1 MVCNESDRQG
11 GISLSIVTLLSGGMD
26 SCLMSVL
33 TKETGRDQKPLFI
46 NYGQL
51 NYNYEYKSVMAHA
64 SQFGF
69 QKPTV
74 IDVSGYGKIISSGLT
89 DSSKHIVDEAF
100 LPGRNMLFLLI
111 ASSFALQNKC
121 SAISI
126 GLLREDTAIFP
137 DQTNDFIYSAE
148 QTIAKALGQKIE
160 IAAPLRDFYKKDV
173 IELAREKG
181 IVASYSCHAGGE
193 VPCGMCISCME
204 FKI

>member
-1 MVCNESDRQG
+1 M
-11 GISLSIVTLLSGGMD
+11 SIVTLLSGGMD

>member
-1 MVCNESDRQG
+1 
-11 GISLSIVTLLSGGMD
+11 MD
-26 SCLMSVL
+26 SCLMSLL

-51 NYNYEYKSVMAHA
+51 NYNHEYKSVMAHA
-64 SQFGF
+64 NQFGF
-69 QKPTV
+69 QKPAV

-89 DSSKHIVDEAF
+89 DSSKHIVEEAF
-100 LPGRNMLFLLI
+100 LPGRNLLFLLI

-160 IAAPLRDFYKKDV
+160 IAAPLREFYKKDV

-181 IVASYSCHAGGE
+181 IVASYSCHAGGD

>member
-1 MVCNESDRQG
+1 
-11 GISLSIVTLLSGGMD
+11 LSIVTLLSGGMD

>member
-1 MVCNESDRQG
+1 M
-11 GISLSIVTLLSGGMD
+11 SIVTLLSGGID

-51 NYNYEYKSVMAHA
+51 NYSNEYKSVMAHT
-64 SQFGF
+64 SQFSL
-69 QKPTV
+69 QKPAV

-89 DSSKHIVDEAF
+89 DTSKHIVDEAF
-100 LPGRNMLFLLI
+100 LPGRNMLFLLL
-111 ASSFALQNKC
+111 ASSFALQNEC

-126 GLLREDTAIFP
+126 GLLREDKAIFP
-137 DQTNDFIYSAE
+137 DQTNNFLYSAE
-148 QTIAKALGQKIE
+148 DTIAKALGQKIE
-160 IAAPLRDFYKKDV
+160 IAAPLREFYKKDV
-173 IELAREKG
+173 IEMAHEKG
-181 IVASYSCHAGGE
+181 IVATYSCHAGGE

>member
-1 MVCNESDRQG
+1 M
-11 GISLSIVTLLSGGMD
+11 SIVTLLSGGLD

-33 TKETGRDQKPLFI
+33 TKEAGREQKPLFI

-51 NYNYEYKSVMAHA
+51 NFNREYKSVIEHA
-64 SQFGF
+64 SQFGL

-74 IDVSGYGKIISSGLT
+74 VDVSGYGKVISSGLT
-89 DSSKHIVDEAF
+89 DSSKHIIEEAF
-100 LPGRNMLFLLI
+100 LPGRNMLFLLM

-121 SAISI
+121 TAISI

-137 DQTNDFIYSAE
+137 DQTNDFLYSAE

-160 IAAPLRDFYKKDV
+160 IIAPLRRFHKKDV
-173 IELAREKG
+173 IELAHEKG
-181 IVASYSCHAGGE
+181 IVASYSCHAGGK
-193 VPCGMCISCME
+193 VPCGTCISCKE